1 MSNLPTLRS
10 NRSATGFGLDK
21 RNGKLMGVCAGLARW
36 TGIDVVWF
44 RVGFVAATLL
54 GIGFPVLL
62 YVLIG
67 LIAGARPA

>member
-10 NRSATGFGLDK
+10 TRTATGFGLDK
-21 RNGKLMGVCAGLARW
+21 RRGKLMGVCAGLARW

-62 YVLIG
+62 YLAIG
-67 LIAGARPA
+67 LIADARPA